1 MKIDELGATADRVL
15 LKRCFFRRREDG
27 DTLNTPLW
35 PRARRGSTGRR
46 AEVPSEDIAVAM
58 PNEPHRQAR
67 ELGTGGVRTSLR
79 GHSLGRRKGT
89 QRRRRAWSRV
99 RLNNSR
105 WLRSSPSP
113 GSSSHRHRS
122 DDFLVFFLIPKS
134 ILFTGEW
141 ITRGVTS
148 ASAAPWSTRSLA
160 QPRTVPLLR
169 GTDHFPLRSNSK
181 SGNTDYA
188 SFG

>member
-1 MKIDELGATADRVL
+1 
-15 LKRCFFRRREDG
+15 
-27 DTLNTPLW
+27 
-35 PRARRGSTGRR
+35 
-46 AEVPSEDIAVAM
+46 M

-79 GHSLGRRKGT
+79 RQRLGRKGT

-105 WLRSSPSP
+105 WLQSSPSLE
-113 GSSSHRHRS
+113 SSSHRHRS

-134 ILFTGEW
+134 TLSTEERM
-141 ITRGVTS
+141 TRGVTS

-181 SGNTDYA
+181 SGNTSGMRARVLPLFLSPRTPLRRRRIISSDTDTDTSLLNPTRRPQPA
-188 SFG
+188 NLRGFF

>member
-1 MKIDELGATADRVL
+1 MATPSILCYGPERG
-15 LKRCFFRRREDG
+15 G
-27 DTLNTPLW
+27 D
-35 PRARRGSTGRR
+35 PRAV
-46 AEVPSEDIAVAM
+46 VPLSHLRIVAGLV

-79 GHSLGRRKGT
+79 RQSLGRKGT

-105 WLRSSPSP
+105 WLQSSPSLE
-113 GSSSHRHRS
+113 SSSHRHRS

-181 SGNTDYA
+181 SGNTDHG